1 MTRNKEKRHD
11 KIRMLAKSKLN
22 SIETLMSQA
31 MSDMEISHKEFVAIF
46 EEKDNYYKITEN
58 VRDVRRKNLKYGTK

>member
-22 SIETLMSQA
+22 SIKTLMSQA